1 MAFGRYYELPKNSW
15 ERWENNEIRTRG
27 WVIFAK
33 LICDPGV
40 DAGRKVRDYSGSKD
54 TSFKKAFEF

>member
-1 MAFGRYYELPKNSW
+1 M
-15 ERWENNEIRTRG
+15 RTRG

-40 DAGRKVRDYSGSKD
+40 DEGRKVCDYSESKD